1 MGLFSKKNKAGADAE
16 SVHSATKSTSSP
28 RTSALQS
35 PRFPQASHASLA
47 ASISDIPLPK
57 PPDPN
62 VNPVAYLKSIYAVRQ
77 SCQPVFE
84 KAKKNQLL
92 HFDVDMSMF
101 EHTASYVVKII
112 KVWNY
117 SLKSHEQD

>member
-1 MGLFSKKNKAGADAE
+1 MGLFGKKSKGGDAE
-16 SVHSATKSTSSP
+16 SVASASKKSTNSP
-28 RTSALQS
+28 RNSGALQS
-35 PRFPQASHASLA
+35 PRFPQSNASLA

-62 VNPVAYLKSIYAVRQ
+62 VNPVAYLKSIYAVRR

-84 KAKKNQLL
+84 RAKKNQLL

-101 EHTASYVVKII
+101 EHTASYVVRII
-112 KVWNY
+112 KV
-117 SLKSHEQD
+117 SLLSLCTNIR